1 MFFLLRAAF
10 WLSLVIIFLPADKP
24 DGSDAP
30 SVNAFQAI
38 SAAHDAFSD
47 FSQFCSRNPDTCVTG
62 GAALQVFGEKVRTGV
77 KMISSAFGNH
87 SKSGAGDP
95 ETVGTGTLTPDDL
108 KPAWHDPS
116 KRNAAT

>member
-30 SVNAFQAI
+30 SVSAFQAI

-47 FSQFCSRNPDTCVTG
+47 VSQFCQRNPDTCVTG
-62 GAALQVFGEKVRTGV
+62 SAALQVFGDKLRTGV
-77 KMISSAFGNH
+77 KLISSAFANH
-87 SKSGAGDP
+87 KTDGAQ
-95 ETVGTGTLTPDDL
+95 TAGTGTLTPDDL

>member
-10 WLSLVIIFLPADKP
+10 WLSLVIIFLPADRQAS
-24 DGSDAP
+24 GDAP

-47 FSQFCSRNPDTCVTG
+47 FSQFCTRNPDTCVTG

-87 SKSGAGDP
+87 SKASSGGAQTAGN
-95 ETVGTGTLTPDDL
+95 GTLTPDDL
-108 KPAWHDPS
+108 KPVWHDPA
-116 KRNAAT
+116 KGNAAT